1 MGKRAK
7 RWPWGLV
14 AWGLILLSLVDSA
27 GARRGPVLQVKPED
41 YDFGTVGRL
50 QGKVQATF
58 VLRNRGDAPLI
69 IQGVKTS

>member
-7 RWPWGLV
+7 RWPWELV
-14 AWGLILLSLVDSA
+14 AWGLILLPLLGSA
-27 GARRGPVLQVKPED
+27 EAKKGPVLQVKPAD
-41 YDFGTVGRL
+41 YNFGTVGRL